1 MPPSQNPCYGST
13 NRAAHVYSTP
23 LIRSS
28 SIEATEDCLRSS
40 PPALPSSFE
49 IILQRKEL
57 QTFSYPSQIFRETS
71 PKSISYT
78 LSLYPRWITC
88 ISLFFRLER
97 SRSWLLHYGPTKTEK
112 RRKDRTKDTILFE
125 PRRTRNRS
133 EKIVRIKISIL
144 FTRDIRPDSRTVDV

>member
-57 QTFSYPSQIFRETS
+57 QTFSYLSQIFRETS

-78 LSLYPRWITC
+78 FSLP
-88 ISLFFRLER
+88 SLNNMHQPFLQIREESKLAP
-97 SRSWLLHYGPTKTEK
+97 SLWSN
-112 RRKDRTKDTILFE
+112 KDREKKKRQDEGYDTFRTKKDKKSKREDSENKDQHIIYSRHPTRFE
-125 PRRTRNRS
+125 NS
-133 EKIVRIKISIL
+133 
-144 FTRDIRPDSRTVDV
+144 

>member
-49 IILQRKEL
+49 IILQRKDVL
-57 QTFSYPSQIFRETS
+57 LSIANLSRDKSKVDILYTFSLPSLNNMHQPFLQIREES
-71 PKSISYT
+71 KLAP
-78 LSLYPRWITC
+78 SLW
-88 ISLFFRLER
+88 SN
-97 SRSWLLHYGPTKTEK
+97 
-112 RRKDRTKDTILFE
+112 KDREKKKRQDEGYDTFRTKKDKKSKREDSENKDQHIIYSRHPTRFE
-125 PRRTRNRS
+125 NS
-133 EKIVRIKISIL
+133 
-144 FTRDIRPDSRTVDV
+144 